1 LRPHW
6 LPAWRRWALD
16 VAARRAT
23 VAVQRVQFGLNAGAA
38 SGQSA
43 FSTNPNCPPAIV
55 DATFCNASPVP
66 TTVNG
71 AAVAESGKGKLS
83 PSGFTGGA
91 QAGYN
96 WQRGH
101 IVYGGEVDFGILD
114 VGKRA
119 TQSGMFPVAFLGTQ
133 YTLTQKVNADWLAT
147 LRTPGLHDDA
157 AHPAI
162 RDGRPGLLGR
172 HVFQRLQ

>member
-1 LRPHW
+1 
-6 LPAWRRWALD
+6 
-16 VAARRAT
+16 
-23 VAVQRVQFGLNAGAA
+23 
-38 SGQSA
+38 
-43 FSTNPNCPPAIV
+43 
-55 DATFCNASPVP
+55 
-66 TTVNG
+66 VNG

-119 TQSGMFPVAFLGTQ
+119 TQSGMVPVAFLGTQ
-133 YTLTQKVNADWLAT
+133 YTLTQKMTVYLGPDGAD
-147 LRTPGLHDDA
+147 RPPGCQL
-157 AHPAI
+157 PLLKPPV
-162 RDGRPGLLGR
+162 RPVAGALGSGSR
-172 HVFQRLQ
+172 PLIAERLTHKRCDERCCA